1 MVTQIANNVHVRVA
15 VALTLITFA
24 MGCGE
29 KLNKVPVQGIVT
41 FNGKKVLNGDIRFMP
56 EEGVK
61 GTALVAPIVNGE
73 FHANNKGGLS
83 LGEHRVILRAFI
95 IEDVGAAAAG
105 ANGDLISTDTKNPQ
119 KLSMPIYRFEGREQ
133 FLPPEYNARAGLTI
147 NVTGEQNPQIEDFNL
162 RDSKT

>member
-1 MVTQIANNVHVRVA
+1 MVARIVNSAIALALIAFA
-15 VALTLITFA
+15 V
-24 MGCGE
+24 GCGE
-29 KLNKVPVQGIVT
+29 SLNKVPVQGIVT

-56 EEGVK
+56 EAGVK
-61 GTALVAPIVNGE
+61 GTALFAPIVNGE
-73 FHANNKGGLS
+73 FSADSKGGLA

-105 ANGDLISTDTKNPQ
+105 AGGDLLSAGRKLSH

>member
-1 MVTQIANNVHVRVA
+1 MVTQIVNNVHVRVA
-15 VALTLITFA
+15 VALTLIAFA

-56 EEGVK
+56 EEGVI

-73 FHANNKGGLS
+73 FHANSKGGLS

-105 ANGDLISTDTKNPQ
+105 GDGDLLDPGTRNPRNM
-119 KLSMPIYRFEGREQ
+119 SVPVYMFEGREQ